1 MAKSRVVQE
10 VMDEAE
16 DWELTL
22 PISMIDV
29 TFLLLI
35 FFICTAKFK
44 ALEQRLDANLP
55 KDEGQN
61 VLKKKVE
68 MVEEIRV
75 KIFLK
80 DKDRPSSGVNLL
92 VNRFPVGNLNELARK
107 LAELRQTMPGLPVI
121 IDGRQNVHFRWIL
134 GAVDACAR
142 AKITDVKFQA
152 PPVEGGGGGK
162 WWYE

>member
-1 MAKSRVVQE
+1 MRRSKVVQE

-16 DWELTL
+16 DWELEL

-61 VLKKKVE
+61 ALQKKVE
-68 MVEEIRV
+68 KVEEIRV
-75 KIFLK
+75 KIALR
-80 DKDRPSSGVNLL
+80 DKDRPMSGVNMV
-92 VNRFPVGNLNELARK
+92 VNRVPVSGLNDLARK
-107 LAELRQTMPGLPVI
+107 LAELRETMAGIPVI
-121 IDGRQNVHFRWIL
+121 IDGRQNVPFHWIL

-142 AKITDVKFQA
+142 ARITDVKFQA
-152 PPVEGGGGGK
+152 PPVEGGGGDK